1 MMTGGR
7 HLRLLLA
14 ALCGVAVALC
24 ASAPAEARVRLENL
38 CTVQGQQEVRLTG
51 MGLVVGL
58 QGTGDGAKNVAT
70 IRAMRAALTRMNAPV
85 SELDI
90 RNADSVALVMIEAVI
105 PRTGLRRGQKID
117 CFVSSVLGAKS
128 LRGGRLLS
136 APLTTVD
143 TRSEVVVGLAGGA
156 ITVEDIARSTTG
168 KIVQGVDL
176 QQNVTGL
183 FLQQQQGPTVTL
195 LIDPHHASFWTASEI
210 ARVINVE
217 FSFEVGGQQVA
228 RPVNPG
234 VVEVAIPPQYRETP
248 VDFIAQMLDVGMEI
262 PTTQARVI
270 VNSRTGTVIVTGEV
284 EISPVIISHKSF
296 SVEVGPVDPFGGAP
310 PGPFVGLIEGQGR
323 QSPQQ
328 LKQLVDALN
337 QLRVP
342 AADIIA
348 IIRELHAT
356 GKLHAEL
363 IDR

>member
-1 MMTGGR
+1 
-7 HLRLLLA
+7 
-14 ALCGVAVALC
+14 
-24 ASAPAEARVRLENL
+24 VRLENL

-85 SELDI
+85 GEAEL
-90 RNADSVALVMIEAVI
+90 RNADNVALVLIEAVV

-117 CFVSSVLGAKS
+117 CFVSAVMGAKS
-128 LRGGRLLS
+128 LRGGRLVS
-136 APLTTVD
+136 APLTTADV
-143 TRSEVVVGLAGGA
+143 RSEIVVGLAGGQ
-156 ITVEDIARSTTG
+156 ITVEDLSRSTTG
-168 KIVQGVDL
+168 KIIQGVDL
-176 QQNVTGL
+176 IQNVSSA
-183 FLQQQQGPTVTL
+183 FLQQAQAGTVTL

-210 ARVINVE
+210 ARVINGE
-217 FSFEVGGQQVA
+217 FTFEVGGQQVA

-248 VDFIAQMLDVGMEI
+248 VDFIAQVLDVGIDI
-262 PTTQARVI
+262 PTTQAKVI
-270 VNSRTGTVIVTGEV
+270 LNSRTGTVIVTGEV
-284 EISPVIISHKSF
+284 EISPVVIAHKSF
-296 SVEVGPVDPFGGAP
+296 SVEVGPIDPFGGAP
-310 PGPFVGLIEGQGR
+310 PGPFVGITDGQGR

-342 AADIIA
+342 AADIIS

-363 IDR
+363 VDR